1 MVVLL
6 LIQKFLMFFYLF
18 RCRRGRVHNDWAQK
32 HKSFVDTWET
42 KERHVIMEDRP
53 YNHDNYMD
61 YLRWYKRSTRI
72 RLCTPRGIS
81 NGHKG
86 ATPGGSVIA
95 DSEDPFHASQLRYTP
110 RAHLIHS
117 VVRHPLLVRYD
128 IVQDEFFFKK
138 IIVLE
143 LRV

>member
-1 MVVLL
+1 M
-6 LIQKFLMFFYLF
+6 IFYLF

-128 IVQDEFFFKK
+128 IVQDEISFKK
-138 IIVLE
+138 
-143 LRV
+143 